1 MGNLCD
7 VQAAVLCCAVAAEAP
22 KNRKKIW
29 KKKEQ
34 SQWSAVSH
42 QTDAAAAEYHP
53 LITDWSQP
61 VCCCVCATSFGFG
74 PITAALNQPSL
85 PQLLQRP
92 CLPLPHPAAL
102 PPLPPNIRTMGPAT
116 LCARCPSIQVTSL
129 SVSQASAAASFRQRQ
144 HSTIPIT
151 SAGR

>member
-1 MGNLCD
+1 MVACRDERLVTTRFVGNRVCD

-29 KKKEQ
+29 KKNEQ

-74 PITAALNQPSL
+74 PITAALNNRRCPNSCSVL
-85 PQLLQRP
+85 A
-92 CLPLPHPAAL
+92 CLCLIL
-102 PPLPPNIRTMGPAT
+102 PPCRRCRRTSGLWGLPRS
-116 LCARCPSIQVTSL
+116 AR
-129 SVSQASAAASFRQRQ
+129 AAPPFK
-144 HSTIPIT
+144 
-151 SAGR
+151 